1 MFESLKVESWGTKTF
16 KLSTFKPLNPI
27 EHLAFN
33 KPLPYSTAPLRE
45 LPTFSM
51 SNSVALKA
59 SARLKDA
66 NVKDLR
72 KAGQVPVVV
81 YGNKQANTM
90 LHIEEVA
97 LNKAHLKAGES
108 TLVELDVDG
117 KIIPALFHAVDL
129 DPVSDRIIHVDFYA
143 VDMKKEVEAEV
154 HIRYENESPVVKD
167 GAILVNAMHEILVQA
182 LPSKLPHDLAL
193 DLSKL
198 TEMGGTLTVADIV
211 APDGVTILTPL
222 DSVIVI
228 AQEPRQ
234 EEVVEVAPAAEG
246 AAAPAAEGA
255 APAGEEKKE

>member
-1 MFESLKVESWGTKTF
+1 
-16 KLSTFKPLNPI
+16 
-27 EHLAFN
+27 
-33 KPLPYSTAPLRE
+33 
-45 LPTFSM
+45 M

-59 SARLKDA
+59 STRIPGA

-72 KAGQVPVVV
+72 KAGLIPVVV
-81 YGNKQANTM
+81 YGNKTENT
-90 LHIEEVA
+90 LLQIEEMP
-97 LNKAHLKAGES
+97 LKKAHMKAGES

-117 KIIPALFHAVDL
+117 KKTPVLFQSVDL
-129 DPVSDRIIHVDFYA
+129 DPVSDRMIHVDFYA

-182 LPSKLPHDLAL
+182 LPAKLPHDLAL

-211 APDGVTILTPL
+211 IPEGVTVLTPL

-228 AQEPRQ
+228 AQVPR
-234 EEVVEVAPAAEG
+234 EEVEETPAPAEGAADG
-246 AAAPAAEGA
+246 AAAPAAEDA
-255 APAGEEKKE
+255 APAEGEKKE